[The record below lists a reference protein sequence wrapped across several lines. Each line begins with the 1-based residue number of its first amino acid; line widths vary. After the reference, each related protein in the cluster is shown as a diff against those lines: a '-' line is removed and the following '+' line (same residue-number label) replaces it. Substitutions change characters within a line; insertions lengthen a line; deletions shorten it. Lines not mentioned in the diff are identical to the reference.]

1 MQLFYN
7 PNIDETT
14 ESFSFDKE
22 ESKHIIKVLRKKDT
36 DILFVTNGLG
46 LLLKTEITLASDNKC
61 TVKTLAT
68 EQAETSKYHLHL
80 AVAPTKMNDRYE
92 WFLEKATEI
101 GVHEITP
108 IICDRSERKAV
119 NQERFEKIL
128 LTAMKQ
134 SNVCFLPK
142 LNEAI
147 TFKEFI
153 KHKNDGLQLI
163 AHCEETNKKSLKS
176 VLKANENVT
185 LLIGPE
191 GDFSEK
197 EIALAIENNFVAV
210 SLGNTRLRTET
221 AAIVACHSVVFLNES
236 PLTPTRATANWRSKG
251 GITE

>member
-7 PNIDETT
+7 PTIDETT
-14 ESFSFDKE
+14 ENFSFDKE

-46 LLLKTEITLASDNKC
+46 LLFETEITLASDNKC
-61 TVKTLAT
+61 TVKILSIEKT
-68 EQAETSKYHLHL
+68 ESSKFQLHL

-101 GVHEITP
+101 GIHEITP
-108 IICDRSERKAV
+108 IICDRSERKVV
-119 NQERFEKIL
+119 NRERFEKIL

-134 SNVCFLPK
+134 SNVLFLPK
-142 LNEAI
+142 LNEAV

-153 KHKNDGLQLI
+153 KRKNKGLQLI
-163 AHCEETNKKSLKS
+163 AHCEETDKKSLKS
-176 VLKANENVT
+176 VLKTNENVT

-197 EIALAIENNFVAV
+197 EIVLAIENNFIPVT
-210 SLGNTRLRTET
+210 LGDTRLRTET
-221 AAIVACHSVVFLNES
+221 AAIVACHSVVFFNE
-236 PLTPTRATANWRSKG
+236 
-251 GITE
+251 